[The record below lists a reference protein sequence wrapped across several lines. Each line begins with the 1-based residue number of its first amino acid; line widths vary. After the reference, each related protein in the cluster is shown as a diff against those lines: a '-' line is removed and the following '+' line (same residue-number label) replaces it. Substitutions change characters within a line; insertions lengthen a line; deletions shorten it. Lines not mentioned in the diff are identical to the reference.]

1 MASKIPHQ
9 LTLRVYQ
16 AGFGDCFL
24 LTFHYA
30 KPAKDRHV
38 LIDFGTAGAP
48 KIFGSNLMDRI
59 AEDIRLECSGKLDLV
74 VATHRHR
81 DHISGFARSKD
92 GKGSGDV
99 IRALAPELVIQPWTE
114 DPDAAPD
121 AKAPTQQLPPTQSYL
136 RALNGMQAFSESML
150 AEVNLLRNRLSKRL
164 RDQLSFLGEDNL
176 TNASAVNNLMTMGRR
191 KPKYLH
197 FGVELSLKS
206 ILPGVKVHVLGP
218 PTLEQTGAIGK
229 QRAKDEAEFWHIQA
243 LASRQFAAG
252 KPPAFS
258 GKISRSRPPYTRWII
273 PRLQANRGRELL
285 ELVRAL
291 DTALNNTSLILLFE
305 AGGKKLL
312 FPGDAQI
319 ENWSYALDQ
328 AKARPRLRAL
338 LEQVDIYK
346 VGHHGSLNAT
356 PKSLWNLFKKRGTT
370 KPRLQAIVSTMA
382 GKHGSADR
390 GTEVPRGKLVEALKR
405 ESDYF
410 TTQDLRRKS
419 TLKKVFHIDL

>member
-1 MASKIPHQ
+1 MTSRIPHQ

-30 KPAKDRHV
+30 KPARDRHV
-38 LIDFGTAGAP
+38 LIDFGTAATP
-48 KIFGSNLMDRI
+48 KIFGSNLMDQV
-59 AEDIRLECSGKLDLV
+59 AQDIRLECGGKLDLV

-92 GKGSGDV
+92 GKASGDV
-99 IRALAPELVIQPWTE
+99 IRALRPELVIQPWTE
-114 DPDAAPD
+114 DPGAAPD
-121 AKAPTQQLPPTQSYL
+121 AKAPTQQLPPTQSYM
-136 RALNGMQAFSESML
+136 RALNAMHAFSESML
-150 AEVNLLRNRLSKRL
+150 AEVNVLRNRLSKRL

-176 TNASAVNNLMTMGRR
+176 ANASAVNNLMTMGKR
-191 KPKYLH
+191 KPRYLH
-197 FGVELSLKS
+197 FGVDLSLKS

-218 PTLEQTGAIGK
+218 PTVEQSGATGK

-243 LASRQFAAG
+243 LASSKFVSG
-252 KPPAFS
+252 KTSTFS
-258 GKISRSRPPYTRWII
+258 GRSSRTRPPYTRWII
-273 PRLQANRGRELL
+273 PRLQASRGRELL

-291 DTALNNTSLILLFE
+291 DTAMNNTSLILLFE

-319 ENWSYALDQ
+319 ENWSYALEQ
-328 AKARPRLRAL
+328 AKARPRLRKL
-338 LEQVDIYK
+338 LEQVDVYK

-370 KPRLQAIVSTMA
+370 KPRLQVIVSTMA

-390 GTEVPRGKLVEALKR
+390 GTEVPRSKLVEALKR

-410 TTQDLRRKS
+410 STQDLRKKS
-419 TLKKVFHIDL
+419 TLKRVFRIDL